1 MFTNRAARRTAGAL
15 AIALAFALLFFAF
28 VMAAI
33 FLPHKAFAQE
43 SHAEFWQAENARQA
57 SAASKPARR
66 TPPPNRHYTPPP
78 RGYASG
84 GPLLAVASRYVGAR
98 NPTGTRGPWC
108 RDFVNHVVRKAGLPL
123 ADTSRKARDAVRL
136 GRRVS
141 QPRPGDLAVMRS
153 HVTIVA
159 GFEDGRVVGL
169 GGNQCGGRVC
179 VSRYAQARVIAFIRI
194 GS

>member
-1 MFTNRAARRTAGAL
+1 MFRNRALLRTAGAMLL
-15 AIALAFALLFFAF
+15 AIAMLFVFLAIILSPL
-28 VMAAI
+28 
-33 FLPHKAFAQE
+33 AFAQE
-43 SHAEFWQAENARQA
+43 SHAEFWRQEAARQA
-57 SAASKPARR
+57 ALHPAHTTRAPARR
-66 TPPPNRHYTPPP
+66 ISP
-78 RGYASG
+78 RVRAGEPMRLASAA
-84 GPLLAVASRYVGAR
+84 PLLAVASRYVGGR

-123 ADTSRKARDAVRL
+123 ADSSRKARDAVRL

-159 GFEDGRVVGL
+159 GIEAGRVVGL

-179 VSRYAQARVIAFIRI
+179 VSRYAQSRVIAYVRI
-194 GS
+194 GA

>member
-1 MFTNRAARRTAGAL
+1 MFRNRALWRTAGAL
-15 AIALAFALLFFAF
+15 LLAIAIAAVFLGVILLT
-28 VMAAI
+28 
-33 FLPHKAFAQE
+33 PRAFAQD
-43 SHAEFWQAENARQA
+43 SHAEFWRQEAARQA
-57 SAASKPARR
+57 SAASKPTRR
-66 TPPPNRHYTPPP
+66 TAPPSRHYTPPA

-84 GPLLAVASRYVGAR
+84 APLLAVASRYVGAR

-108 RDFVNHVVRKAGLPL
+108 RDFVNYAIRRAGLPL
-123 ADTSRKARDAVRL
+123 ADSSRKARDAVRL

-159 GFEDGRVVGL
+159 GFEAGRVVGL

-194 GS
+194 GA

>member
-1 MFTNRAARRTAGAL
+1 MFRNRALWRTAGAML
-15 AIALAFALLFFAF
+15 FAIAMLAVFLL
-28 VMAAI
+28 MI
-33 FLPHKAFAQE
+33 LLPHAVFAQE
-43 SHAEFWQAENARQA
+43 SHAQFWREESARQA
-57 SAASKPARR
+57 ALHPAHTTRAPARR
-66 TPPPNRHYTPPP
+66 ISP
-78 RGYASG
+78 RVRAGEPLRLASAA
-84 GPLLAVASRYVGAR
+84 PLLAVASRYVGGR

-159 GFEDGRVVGL
+159 GFEQGRVVGL

-179 VSRYAQARVIAFIRI
+179 VSRYAQSRVIAYVRI
-194 GS
+194 GA

>member
-1 MFTNRAARRTAGAL
+1 MFTSRALWRTAGAMLLAL
-15 AIALAFALLFFAF
+15 AIFFLFLAIILSP
-28 VMAAI
+28 M
-33 FLPHKAFAQE
+33 AFAQD
-43 SHAEFWQAENARQA
+43 SHAEFWRQEAERQA
-57 SAASKPARR
+57 SSAAKPQRR
-66 TPPPNRHYTPPP
+66 TPPPKRHYTPP
-78 RGYASG
+78 RGHASA
-84 GPLLAVASRYVGAR
+84 PLLAVASRYVGAR

-123 ADTSRKARDAVRL
+123 ADSSRKARDAVRL

-159 GFEDGRVVGL
+159 GFEAGRVVGL

-179 VSRYAQARVIAFIRI
+179 VSRYAQSRVIAYVRI
-194 GS
+194 GA

>member
-1 MFTNRAARRTAGAL
+1 MISNRALWRTAGAL
-15 AIALAFALLFFAF
+15 LLGLAIATTFLALVL
-28 VMAAI
+28 
-33 FLPHKAFAQE
+33 LPHRAFAQE
-43 SHAEFWQAENARQA
+43 TNAQFWNAEAERQA
-57 SAASKPARR
+57 ALRPAHRTTARGVRNAHRGASTVSRSSA
-66 TPPPNRHYTPPP
+66 
-78 RGYASG
+78 
-84 GPLLAVASRYVGAR
+84 PLLAVASRYVGGR

-123 ADTSRKARDAVRL
+123 ADSSRKARDAVRL

-159 GFEDGRVVGL
+159 GFEAGRVVGL

-179 VSRYAQARVIAFIRI
+179 LSRYAQGRVIAFIRI
-194 GS
+194 GA

>member
-1 MFTNRAARRTAGAL
+1 MRL
-15 AIALAFALLFFAF
+15 
-28 VMAAI
+28 
-33 FLPHKAFAQE
+33 
-43 SHAEFWQAENARQA
+43 A
-57 SAASKPARR
+57 SAA
-66 TPPPNRHYTPPP
+66 
-78 RGYASG
+78 
-84 GPLLAVASRYVGAR
+84 PLLAVASRYVGGR

-141 QPRPGDLAVMRS
+141 QPRPGDLAVMRG

-159 GFEDGRVVGL
+159 GFEQGRVVGL

-179 VSRYAQARVIAFIRI
+179 VSRYAQSRVIAYVRI
-194 GS
+194 GA

>member
-1 MFTNRAARRTAGAL
+1 MLRNRALWRTAGAL
-15 AIALAFALLFFAF
+15 LLTLAIAVFFLAVVLSPL
-28 VMAAI
+28 
-33 FLPHKAFAQE
+33 AFAQE
-43 SHAEFWQAENARQA
+43 SHAEFWRQEAARQ
-57 SAASKPARR
+57 SAHHPAHKIKHVPVHRR
-66 TPPPNRHYTPPP
+66 AKAAPVRVT
-78 RGYASG
+78 GSA
-84 GPLLAVASRYVGAR
+84 PLLAVASRYVGRR

-123 ADTSRKARDAVRL
+123 ADTSRRARDAVRL

-159 GFEDGRVVGL
+159 GFEAGRVVGL

-179 VSRYAQARVIAFIRI
+179 VSRYAQGRVIAFIRV
-194 GS
+194 GA

>member
-1 MFTNRAARRTAGAL
+1 MFFSNRALWRTAGAFAVAL
-15 AIALAFALLFFAF
+15 AIAAL
-28 VMAAI
+28 
-33 FLPHKAFAQE
+33 FLLIILSPVAFAQE
-43 SHAEFWQAENARQA
+43 SNAQFWREEAARQA
-57 SAASKPARR
+57 SSASRPAARQR
-66 TPPPNRHYTPPP
+66 PPSRHYTPPA
-78 RGYASG
+78 RGYASA
-84 GPLLAVASRYVGAR
+84 PLLAVASRYVGRR

-123 ADTSRKARDAVRL
+123 ADNSRKARDAVRL

-159 GFEDGRVVGL
+159 GFEAGRVVGL

-179 VSRYAQARVIAFIRI
+179 VSRYAQARVIAYVRI
-194 GS
+194 GA

>member
-1 MFTNRAARRTAGAL
+1 MLRNRALWRTAGAFALAL
-15 AIALAFALLFFAF
+15 AIAA
-28 VMAAI
+28 V
-33 FLPHKAFAQE
+33 FLGLVLSPRAFAQE
-43 SHAEFWQAENARQA
+43 SHADFWRQEAERQA
-57 SAASKPARR
+57 ARHPAHTTRVPARR
-66 TPPPNRHYTPPP
+66 VSP
-78 RGYASG
+78 RVRAGEPMRLRSAA
-84 GPLLAVASRYVGAR
+84 PLLNVASRYIGRR

-123 ADTSRKARDAVRL
+123 ADTSRRARDAVRL

-159 GFEDGRVVGL
+159 GFEAGRVVGL

-179 VSRYAQARVIAFIRI
+179 VSRYAQGRVIAYVRI
-194 GS
+194 GG

>member
-1 MFTNRAARRTAGAL
+1 MFTNRALWRTAGAL
-15 AIALAFALLFFAF
+15 LLAIAMLFVFLAIILSP
-28 VMAAI
+28 M
-33 FLPHKAFAQE
+33 AFAQD
-43 SHAEFWQAENARQA
+43 SHAQFWREEAARQA
-57 SAASKPARR
+57 ALHPAHTTRPQDRRRPPRANVGPPMRLASAA
-66 TPPPNRHYTPPP
+66 
-78 RGYASG
+78 
-84 GPLLAVASRYVGAR
+84 PLLAVASRYVGSR

-141 QPRPGDLAVMRS
+141 SPKPGDLAVMRS

-159 GFEDGRVVGL
+159 GFEAGRVVGL

-179 VSRYAQARVIAFIRI
+179 VSRYAQSRVIAYIRI
-194 GS
+194 GA